1 MGLLDRIFGSK
12 KDVVPAKSVPHN
24 ENCRKLMEFASRVEK
39 LLKENRYLAKSDY
52 KKHLE
57 EYQKTMD
64 FFGVLL
70 ESGMLPN
77 FCDVN
82 GVSEKDVMQAIDYY
96 NRIESYVEAH
106 AEAAELWLFRIS
118 YLR

>member
-12 KDVVPAKSVPHN
+12 KDVVPAK
-24 ENCRKLMEFASRVEK
+24 R
-39 LLKENRYLAKSDY
+39 DY
-52 KKHLE
+52 KKYLE

-82 GVSEKDVMQAIDYY
+82 GVSEENMQKAIGYY
-96 NRIESYVEAH
+96 DRAETYVEEH
-106 AEAAELWLFRIS
+106 NEACG
-118 YLR
+118 